1 MDDATITLDLRAS
14 EGIPGMELTEGPVLT
29 ARRLAPLLKAIADEH
44 RLAILLLLAERQC
57 TVVELTAELGIGQ
70 TLVSHHLKALRDAGL
85 VVATPVGR
93 SNVYAMCCEAV
104 AEPVRYLAGI
114 ATAAQRANEEEMP

>member
-1 MDDATITLDLRAS
+1 MNDAAVTLEYRAP
-14 EGIPGMELTEGPVLT
+14 EGISGDNPTEGPVAT

-44 RLAILLLLAERQC
+44 RLAILFLLAERQC

-70 TLVSHHLKALRDAGL
+70 TLASHHLKALRDAGL
-85 VVATPVGR
+85 VAATPVGR
-93 SNVYAMCCEAV
+93 SNVYAMCCDAV

-114 ATAAQRANEEEMP
+114 ATAAQRANEKETS

>member
-1 MDDATITLDLRAS
+1 MDEAPITLERQATGGTAGDD
-14 EGIPGMELTEGPVLT
+14 PTEGPVAT

-44 RLAILLLLAERQC
+44 RLAILLLLAERPYA
-57 TVVELTAELGIGQ
+57 VVELTAELGIGQ

-85 VVATPVGR
+85 VAATPVGR

-114 ATAAQRANEEEMP
+114 ATAAQVASEQG

>member
-1 MDDATITLDLRAS
+1 MDDATATLEQRAS
-14 EGIPGMELTEGPVLT
+14 EGTSGDGLTEGPVAT

-70 TLVSHHLKALRDAGL
+70 TLASHHLKALRDAGL

-104 AEPVRYLAGI
+104 AEPVRYLASI
-114 ATAAQRANEEEMP
+114 ATAAQRASEKETS